1 MPTINKTTANYTE
14 YVSKNNQPY
23 LSRKRDAS
31 INLNGQ
37 VSDNNG
43 SIIWCRHISSYWSDF
58 FCGNSGKI
66 DYEIFSSPQLLSKAI
81 VVEENKGTNNI
92 KGDVYFVENESWG
105 EVIYNVFRQMEQEKK
120 AYTALEIHSPGHT
133 MALGIKIKKDKENKL
148 VINFYDPNQTAT
160 HKRVFFCTKNIID
173 VRKLTAYDFLSE
185 ACLKCYGL
193 KEETLSL
200 FVDKTKSIEN
210 NNVSIKKLPDNLL
223 QSVVI
228 NFAMGAGL
236 REIIKKTYNDSQF
249 SGLTISQMESLC
261 EAKNV
266 NHVPGLLLALQNGND
281 NAIDEY
287 GVLIKKSNINK
298 EKLIHILS
306 ARTVEGT
313 IPGLYQ
319 ALQNGHAQA
328 IKSYG
333 KLVLDN
339 IDENRDLEYL
349 LSAFKCESY
358 GSNKY
363 TPGLFA
369 AFQNGHADAIRAYC
383 DVLKNSN
390 LTRSEII
397 RMLEAR
403 NYDGA
408 PGLLFAYQNGD
419 INTIQ
424 FFFDSLVMLDIP
436 KDIIEEL
443 LTVKHYDFTG
453 LSLAISHGHAQVV
466 QLYSKLLKKLDTS
479 PYQMAR
485 ILALAIG
492 CERNNVNL
500 IIGGEY
506 KSNKAVKEYVEILK
520 EFNIYPEKI
529 TKHLGEVSSKHFL
542 DVYKYY
548 YYD

>member
-1 MPTINKTTANYTE
+1 
-14 YVSKNNQPY
+14 
-23 LSRKRDAS
+23 
-31 INLNGQ
+31 
-37 VSDNNG
+37 
-43 SIIWCRHISSYWSDF
+43 
-58 FCGNSGKI
+58 
-66 DYEIFSSPQLLSKAI
+66 
-81 VVEENKGTNNI
+81 
-92 KGDVYFVENESWG
+92 
-105 EVIYNVFRQMEQEKK
+105 
-120 AYTALEIHSPGHT
+120 
-133 MALGIKIKKDKENKL
+133 MALGIKIKNDKENKL

-173 VRKLTAYDFLSE
+173 VRKLTTYDFLSE

-281 NAIDEY
+281 NVIDEY

-319 ALQNGHAQA
+319 PLQNGHAQA

-408 PGLLFAYQNGD
+408 PGLLLAYQNGD

-424 FFFDSLVMLDIP
+424 FF
-436 KDIIEEL
+436 
-443 LTVKHYDFTG
+443 
-453 LSLAISHGHAQVV
+453 
-466 QLYSKLLKKLDTS
+466 
-479 PYQMAR
+479 
-485 ILALAIG
+485 
-492 CERNNVNL
+492 L
-500 IIGGEY
+500 I
-506 KSNKAVKEYVEILK
+506 
-520 EFNIYPEKI
+520 
-529 TKHLGEVSSKHFL
+529 H
-542 DVYKYY
+542 
-548 YYD
+548 